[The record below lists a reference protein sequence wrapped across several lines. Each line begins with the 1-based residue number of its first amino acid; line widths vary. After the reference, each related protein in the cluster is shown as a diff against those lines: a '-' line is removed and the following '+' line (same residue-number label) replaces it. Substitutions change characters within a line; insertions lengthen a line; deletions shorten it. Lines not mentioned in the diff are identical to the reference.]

1 MALLGNLYAYQA
13 SSRPLIL
20 RIIGPDIEQ
29 NPGIRIDCRLSSG
42 FAPSNNILHSLPQMM
57 LFNPCLNIYDT

>member
-29 NPGIRIDCRLSSG
+29 NPGIRIDFRLSSN
-42 FAPSNNILHSLPQMM
+42 FAPSNNILHSLPWMTI
-57 LFNPCLNIYDT
+57 FNSCLNVYDT